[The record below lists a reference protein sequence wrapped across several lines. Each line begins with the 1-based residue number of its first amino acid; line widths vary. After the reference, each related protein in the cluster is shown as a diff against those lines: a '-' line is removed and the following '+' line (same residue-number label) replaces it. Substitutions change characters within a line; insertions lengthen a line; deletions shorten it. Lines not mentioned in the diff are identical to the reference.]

1 MVLCGMHSIER
12 YNECCTSGNAVYN
25 AVYSVSYIML

>member
-12 YNECCTSGNAVYN
+12 HSECCTSGN